1 MISGYVPLALLLVN
15 ARTAHLFWQD
25 KRYAREGHRRVPES
39 SLLMMAAIGGTPGA
53 LVARQMFRHKT
64 RKQPFSIYLWLIAAI
79 QAGLLIGWF
88 APF

>member
-64 RKQPFSIYLWLIAAI
+64 RKQPFSAYLWLIALVQMA
-79 QAGLLIGWF
+79 LIVWF
-88 APF
+88 AR

>member
-1 MISGYVPLALLLVN
+1 MISGYVPLALLLIN

-53 LVARQMFRHKT
+53 FIARQMFRHKT
-64 RKQPFSIYLWLIAAI
+64 RKQPFSTHLWLIAAI
-79 QAGLLIGWF
+79 HAGLLIGCF
-88 APF
+88 VPY